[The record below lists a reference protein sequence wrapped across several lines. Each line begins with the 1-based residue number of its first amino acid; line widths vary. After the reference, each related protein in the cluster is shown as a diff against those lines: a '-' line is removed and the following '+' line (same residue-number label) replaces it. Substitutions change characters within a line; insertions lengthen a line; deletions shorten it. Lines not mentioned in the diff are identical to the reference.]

1 MPMVPSQPAPEP
13 KRPTVAQLRHAIDR
27 GVARDKIDFPDPAI
41 APLGADAEAGGAPPT
56 IGEISEA
63 MAQRVGSSDGP
74 QSAQEPYRD
83 GRERE
88 RGTDGGPVLPWRSL
102 IFGALCFGVA
112 GGALVALRFG

>member
-1 MPMVPSQPAPEP
+1 MVPSQPAPEP
-13 KRPTVAQLRHAIDR
+13 ERPTVAQLRRAIDR
-27 GVARDKIDFPDPAI
+27 GAARDKIDFPDPAI

-63 MAQRVGSSDGP
+63 MRQRVASSGGA

-88 RGTDGGPVLPWRSL
+88 RVDGGPVLPWRSL
-102 IFGALCFGVA
+102 IFGALCFGLA
-112 GGALVALRFG
+112 GGALVTLRFG